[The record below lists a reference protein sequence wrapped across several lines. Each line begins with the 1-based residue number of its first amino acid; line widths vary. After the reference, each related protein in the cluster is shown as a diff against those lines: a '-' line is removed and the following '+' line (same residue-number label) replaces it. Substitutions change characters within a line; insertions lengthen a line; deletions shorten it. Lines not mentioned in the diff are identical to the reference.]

1 MPCKFGVAT
10 MKTPNDHARW
20 LITLVACQLLF
31 PACAAA
37 YSAQLRW
44 NAPTDPAVAGYHLY
58 VREGDAPYGAPR
70 DVVPDADGD
79 GAVVAVLSDLAVEKT
94 YTFAVSAYASD
105 GTESER
111 SNERSLGYAQAAAV
125 VDSDG
130 DGLTDADEDVNLN
143 GVQDPGET
151 DRLNPDSDGDLVPD
165 GVERLRGT
173 DPLDATSPSCEALP
187 FSDFGFGR
195 SGVADVE
202 WDATVDETVVH
213 ATATARNPLRFR
225 ASYPAHGTTSIY
237 GDLLATAVR
246 GAQRFRIQVTVRST
260 LGKRYKLRYEGNG
273 GADRRAGRTLTL
285 ALGDFDA
292 GSSYVSIG
300 RDLAADLTR
309 LAPTAVLDTITAVRV
324 QGGYT
329 MRQLRICQ

>member
-1 MPCKFGVAT
+1 

-20 LITLVACQLLF
+20 LFTLVACQLLI

-79 GAVVAVLSDLAVEKT
+79 GAVVAVLSDLTVEKT

-143 GVQDPGET
+143 GAQDPGET

-165 GVERLRGT
+165 GVERPIRST
-173 DPLDATSPSCEALP
+173 RRRRPATRCRSATSGSAAAVSPTSSGMRRSTTWWCTRRRRRVTRC
-187 FSDFGFGR
+187 DFAPR
-195 SGVADVE
+195 
-202 WDATVDETVVH
+202 TPP
-213 ATATARNPLRFR
+213 TAR
-225 ASYPAHGTTSIY
+225 
-237 GDLLATAVR
+237 
-246 GAQRFRIQVTVRST
+246 
-260 LGKRYKLRYEGNG
+260 
-273 GADRRAGRTLTL
+273 
-285 ALGDFDA
+285 
-292 GSSYVSIG
+292 
-300 RDLAADLTR
+300 
-309 LAPTAVLDTITAVRV
+309 
-324 QGGYT
+324 
-329 MRQLRICQ
+329 